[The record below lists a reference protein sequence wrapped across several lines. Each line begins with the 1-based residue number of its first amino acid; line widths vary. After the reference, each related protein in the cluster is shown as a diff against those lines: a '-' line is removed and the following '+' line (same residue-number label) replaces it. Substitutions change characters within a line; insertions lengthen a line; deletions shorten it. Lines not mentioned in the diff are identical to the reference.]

1 MVTPTLFSAVR
12 TLTTSWGS
20 FGSFMAFTT
29 IHRTPWLASALLLA
43 GCGAFVKTPAPE
55 PVVKTSPYPPSYSVL
70 LPNADGTTG
79 KVMLGGAA
87 PGRSEAIDTAGLA
100 AGMGGASP
108 AFIPEPGM
116 VERDFSAAMA
126 ARPGLPTP
134 STPSAERIE
143 RFVVYFD
150 NRESQFSAANTAV
163 IQNAIAR
170 SQQYPNGVIAVI
182 GHTDTRGS
190 TAANFELALERALGV
205 ARMLQDGGAR
215 ASRITVAS
223 KGEKMLAVPT
233 ANNVR
238 EPKNRRVEIELH
250 PASATA
256 AAQAPTAATQPAV
269 RASDGAAAAA
279 FNDAPASPRRKRRS
293 KRVS

>member
-1 MVTPTLFSAVR
+1 MP
-12 TLTTSWGS
+12 
-20 FGSFMAFTT
+20 FTT
-29 IHRTPWLASALLLA
+29 TMRRTPWLASVLLLA

-55 PVVKTSPYPPSYSVL
+55 PVAKTSPYPPSYSVL

-100 AGMGGASP
+100 AGMGGVSP

-116 VERDFSAAMA
+116 VERDFGAVMA
-126 ARPGLPTP
+126 ARPGLPAP
-134 STPSAERIE
+134 SVERVE

-170 SQQYPNGVIAVI
+170 SQQYPNGVIAVV

-190 TAANFELALERALGV
+190 TSANFELALQRALGV
-205 ARMLQDGGAR
+205 ARMLQEGGAR

-223 KGEKMLAVPT
+223 KGEKMLAVLT

-250 PASATA
+250 PANTIAS
-256 AAQAPTAATQPAV
+256 AQAPTASTQPTV
-269 RASDGAAAAA
+269 RTPDGAAAAVS
-279 FNDAPASPRRKRRS
+279 DDTPASPRRKRRS
-293 KRVS
+293 KRIRCVRRLRGCAPPPPP